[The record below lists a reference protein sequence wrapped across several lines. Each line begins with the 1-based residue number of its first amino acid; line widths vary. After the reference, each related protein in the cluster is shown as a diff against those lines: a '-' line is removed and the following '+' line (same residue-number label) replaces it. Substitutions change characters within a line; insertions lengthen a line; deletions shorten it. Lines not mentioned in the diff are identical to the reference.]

1 MTDDQHDIIAILVK
15 YALREPLQ
23 ETEQR
28 TLEEWRRRSDEHAAL
43 PEHFRDR
50 HWLEEQRKQLHT
62 PPTETMWE
70 DIRQY
75 IDESGDPAP
84 AVVMRTKRRIGLIW
98 YPVAVVLLA
107 GLLYG
112 GMRFRRGRLR
122 EEFIS
127 QAATINYKLLLTLD
141 DGSLLVLDT
150 LKKGAIIAEGRI
162 RIRKTD
168 SNSYVYSIGNLEE
181 PAARHRLSLAP
192 AAGVARVQWPDGS
205 NAWLK
210 PGTSVDYAV
219 DLRSAPV
226 QIEGEAWFRIA
237 PDAQR
242 PVTVAMAGGALVR
255 VLGTSFDV
263 RSQPGVGGNW
273 VALFTGGV
281 RVVNGADSV
290 VLRPGWEA
298 ETGDARIRTGAI
310 DSNAVLAWMR
320 PAVKSPELNFADADL
335 LQMMPAIAAWYRV
348 QVVNPQGLRGG
359 KITGSFLRNMP
370 LATLIDELRQIED
383 KYVRIDLREDT
394 ILIAPLKPAI
404 KN

>member
-1 MTDDQHDIIAILVK
+1 MTDDQHDIVAILVK

-23 ETEQR
+23 EAEQQ
-28 TLEEWRRRSDEHAAL
+28 TLEEWRRRSDEHAVL
-43 PEHFRDR
+43 PEQFRDR

-70 DIRQY
+70 DIRRY

-84 AVVMRTKRRIGLIW
+84 VVVLRTKRRIGLVW
-98 YPVAVVLLA
+98 YPVAALLLV
-107 GLLYG
+107 GLFYG
-112 GMRFRRGRLR
+112 GMRLRRGRPHG
-122 EEFIS
+122 EFIS
-127 QAATINYKLLLTLD
+127 QAAINYKLLLTLD
-141 DGSLLVLDT
+141 DGSILVLDT

-181 PAARHRLSLAP
+181 PAARHRLSLA
-192 AAGVARVQWPDGS
+192 AGAGVARIQWPDGS
-205 NAWLK
+205 NVWLK
-210 PGTSVDYAV
+210 AGTNLDYAV
-219 DLRSAPV
+219 DLRSGE
-226 QIEGEAWFRIA
+226 IKMEGEAWFSIA
-237 PDAQR
+237 GDAQR

-263 RSQPGVGGNW
+263 RSLPGSARDT

-281 RVVNGADSV
+281 RVEKGTDSV

-298 ETGDARIRTGAI
+298 ETGEARIKTVAV

-320 PAVKSPELNFADADL
+320 PAVKSPELNFEDADL

-370 LATLIDELRQIED
+370 LAALIEELRQIED

-394 ILIAPLKPAI
+394 IFIAPLKPAI